1 MMLPGSERSS
11 ELTVGC
17 SANLDICASLL
28 VLSVYLFVYSFLSVL
43 QLLFIYFTHSFIN
56 LFTSLFIYSFS
67 FFFYQPIFSVC
78 FLCNTYVHL
87 LGLGAGGVG
96 VVPVQWYVSVCIVCK
111 TIVFSLC
118 KTQ

>member
-87 LGLGAGGVG
+87 L

-118 KTQ
+118 